1 MLWLIG
7 LSQAWSQET
16 ASSVI
21 DSLEPALA
29 QKAYIDHNQVLEAL
43 KRDNAK
49 DALKRSEEL
58 RDAISCPQRIP
69 LTEELAMIWVHR
81 GYAHHLLEKDDQV
94 QLAWEQAFSI
104 SPYVQFDSTLL
115 EGLSEPEQE
124 DLLNR
129 FEQMRR
135 LVEAQGVVDPGIPE
149 QLGEAKVFLNGRS
162 LSLGQGLKPGEHLAQ
177 IVCPEDGLQSRWTT
191 FEEPL
196 DWFAMCPSGVDTT
209 AESGEEDMFDGL
221 FGPSLENTAQYYNPE
236 PICQSEGFSF
246 PSFSLTSLQLP
257 DVEPKVLV
265 TMGGGMSLV
274 LGGVVSYYVWVT
286 PAHNKVL
293 EARDLAEAQSIDQA
307 QARKISQQFN
317 TARYATLGMLATGT
331 ALTGY
336 GTILTIQ
343 QVSMTPIWTPGW
355 IGVNGQF

>member
-16 ASSVI
+16 AGAGSNSI
-21 DSLEPALA
+21 DQAKA
-29 QKAYIDHNQVLEAL
+29 QRTYIDHSMVLEAL
-43 KRDNAK
+43 QRGSAK
-49 DALKRSEEL
+49 EALSLSEDL
-58 RDAISCPQRIP
+58 RDSISCPQRVP
-69 LTEELAMIWVHR
+69 LPEELAMIWMYR
-81 GYAHHLLEKDDQV
+81 GYAHHLLDKDDQV

-104 SPYVQFDSTLL
+104 SSHVQFASELL
-115 EGLSEPEQE
+115 EERSDLEKEN
-124 DLLNR
+124 LLNR
-129 FEQMRR
+129 FEQIRR
-135 LVEAQGVVDPGIPE
+135 LVEAQGIVDPRIPE

-162 LSLGQGLKPGEHLAQ
+162 LSSGQGLKPGEHLAQ

-209 AESGEEDMFDGL
+209 VTSTEEDMFGGL
-221 FGPSLENTAQYYNPE
+221 FGTSLENTAQYYNPE
-236 PICQSEGFSF
+236 PVCLSKGLSL
-246 PSFSLTSLQLP
+246 PSFSMPTVTFP
-257 DVEPKVLV
+257 DFDPKIVV

-274 LGGVVSYYVWVT
+274 LAGVGSYYAWVT
-286 PAHNKVL
+286 PAFIEVL
-293 EARDLAEAQSIDQA
+293 EARELAETDSIGQA
-307 QARKISQQFN
+307 EARTISRQFN

-336 GTILTIQ
+336 GTLLTVQ
-343 QVSMTPIWTPGW
+343 QVSLSPVWSPGW